1 MSLRDPKILKI
12 LLTAVVCGLALWGYF
27 LSDLLPF
34 GYRQQSQKVRELTVA
49 QETLA
54 AELEKAR
61 RAVADLPQL
70 EREHA
75 ELERKWKQ
83 AETLLPTDKEMAELL
98 TQITQAGEQA
108 GVTFKLFKPGAQL
121 PQEFYNQNPIE
132 VQVKGGFHQ
141 VGVMMA
147 RLANLP
153 RIVSVDNLSL
163 EATKQ
168 QSRKAKAKQEKKDDD
183 EERSD
188 HTLVASFTAT
198 AYSLRDPATVE
209 QAPPAETTKGRTI
222 RTAAGKSA
230 PSAQAGVGS
239 PSRTTPGAITKRLS
253 DKAKSQPSEGG
264 AH

>member
-12 LLTAVVCGLALWGYF
+12 LLTVVICGVALWGYF
-27 LSDLLPF
+27 ISDLLPF
-34 GYRQQSQKVRELTVA
+34 GYRTQTQKARELTVT

-83 AETLLPTDKEMAELL
+83 AETLLPSDKEMAELL

-108 GVTFKLFKPGAQL
+108 GVTFKMFKPGAQL
-121 PQEFYNQNPIE
+121 PQEFYNENPIE

-141 VGVMMA
+141 VGVMLA

-153 RIVSVDNLSL
+153 RIVGVDNLSL
-163 EATKQ
+163 EGSKQ
-168 QSRKAKAKQEKKDDD
+168 QGRKEKGKKDKQADD
-183 EERSD
+183 DDRTD
-188 HTLVASFTAT
+188 HTMVASFTAT
-198 AYSLRDPATVE
+198 AYSLRDPAAVE
-209 QAPPAETTKGRTI
+209 QAPPAERGKGRTI
-222 RTAAGKSA
+222 RTAGGKSA
-230 PSAQAGVGS
+230 PSTQAAVGS